1 MKANISKCHLLL
13 NKKDKVIIKIGDTGI
28 KNKGYEK
35 LLGMKSWCKTK
46 LT

>member
-13 NKKDKVIIKIGDTGI
+13 NKKDKVIIRTGI

-35 LLGMKSWCKTK
+35 LLGMKVDTK
-46 LT
+46 LN